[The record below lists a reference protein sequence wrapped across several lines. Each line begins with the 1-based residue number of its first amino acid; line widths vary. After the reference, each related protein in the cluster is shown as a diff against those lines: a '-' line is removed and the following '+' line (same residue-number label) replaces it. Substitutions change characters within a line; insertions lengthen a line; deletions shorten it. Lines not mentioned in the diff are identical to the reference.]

1 MADGHDAGWTVHHC
15 VRNGLQDGRGR
26 LVASGPMKLVSWNVN
41 GIRAALKKGAMDY
54 FTAVDA
60 DVICLQETKAH
71 PGDVQHVEW
80 PKGYEVFWNSATK
93 KGYSGTAVIT
103 RVKPLKVTNHI
114 GAAAHDEEGRVIT
127 AEFADFH
134 LVNVYQPNSQRG
146 LTRLDYRTKEWDPA
160 FLAYLKK
167 LEKKGKPVVFCGDL
181 NVAHAEID
189 LTNPKTN
196 RRNAGF
202 TDEERGNFT
211 TLLEKG
217 FVDTFREFEKGPGHY
232 SWWSQM
238 MNCRA
243 RNIGWRVDYFVA
255 SAALKSALKKA
266 WISPEVMGSDHC
278 PVGLELK

>member
-1 MADGHDAGWTVHHC
+1 
-15 VRNGLQDGRGR
+15 
-26 LVASGPMKLVSWNVN
+26 MKLVSWNVN

-54 FTAVDA
+54 FASVGA

-80 PKGYEVFWNSATK
+80 PRGYEAFWNSAEK
-93 KGYSGTAVIT
+93 KGYSGTAVLT
-103 RVKPLKVTNHI
+103 RVKPLSVTSGI
-114 GAAAHDEEGRVIT
+114 GAAEHDREGRVLT
-127 AEFADFH
+127 AEFADFF

-146 LTRLDYRTKEWDPA
+146 LTRLDYRTQEWDPA
-160 FLAYLKK
+160 FLAFLKK
-167 LEKKGKPVVFCGDL
+167 LGKKGKPVVFCGDL
-181 NVAHAEID
+181 NVAHTEID

-202 TDEERGNFT
+202 TDEERERFS
-211 TLLEKG
+211 TLLGEG
-217 FVDTFREFEKGPGHY
+217 FVDTFREFEPGPGHY

-255 SAALKSALKKA
+255 AEKLRPALKRA

-278 PVGLELK
+278 PVGLELG

>member
-1 MADGHDAGWTVHHC
+1 
-15 VRNGLQDGRGR
+15 
-26 LVASGPMKLVSWNVN
+26 MKIVSWNVN

-54 FTAVDA
+54 FASGGA

-71 PGDVQHVEW
+71 PGDVQHVAW
-80 PKGYEVFWNSATK
+80 PAGYEAYWNSAVK
-93 KGYSGTAVIT
+93 KGYSGTLVLT
-103 RVKPLKVTNHI
+103 RVKPKSVANGI
-114 GAAAHDEEGRVIT
+114 GLAGHDGEGRVIT
-127 AEFADFH
+127 AEFADFF

-146 LTRLDYRTKEWDPA
+146 LTRLDYRTKEWDGA
-160 FLAYLKK
+160 FLAFLKQ
-167 LEKKGKPVVFCGDL
+167 LGKKGKPVVFCGDL
-181 NVAHAEID
+181 NVAHTEID

-202 TDEERGNFT
+202 TDEERGNFSA
-211 TLLEKG
+211 LLAQG
-217 FVDTFREFEKGPGHY
+217 FVDTFREFEPGPGHY

-255 SAALKSALKKA
+255 SEKLRPALQRA

-278 PVGLELK
+278 PVGVEIA